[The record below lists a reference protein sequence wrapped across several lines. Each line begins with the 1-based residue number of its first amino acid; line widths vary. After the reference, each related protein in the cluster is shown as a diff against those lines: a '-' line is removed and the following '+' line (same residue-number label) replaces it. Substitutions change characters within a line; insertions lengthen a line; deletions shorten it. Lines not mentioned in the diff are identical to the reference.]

1 MRLTRLLT
9 SGILTALA
17 ATLVV
22 PALTAGAS
30 TDASSKPTIVI
41 GSTNFEEQ
49 AIVSNIWADVL
60 TKAGYNVTVKPALG
74 TRAIV
79 VPAIEKGQINLEPDY
94 AASLL
99 GFLHGGNPQAAG
111 DNITTAIPA
120 DQKALAKYGVT
131 VLPASKA
138 LDTNVFAVTKATA
151 SKDHL
156 TTISSLKPYASK
168 LTLGGPP
175 ECPTFAGCEP
185 GLKKTYGLTF
195 AGFKSLDEAGP
206 LSVAAL
212 KNGEV
217 QVVEL
222 FSSDGNV
229 VSNNFVALT
238 DNKHLEG
245 ADYIVPVIR
254 KSVNTAGVA
263 EGAEQHRRQAD
274 HGGHLEAEPRR
285 HVAAGAARRS
295 GTDLGELGQRLIRRR
310 RPTADR
316 RPPTADR
323 RPPPSG
329 VCRAPWRRGQRR
341 GRDVHRRGLRAPV
354 DFEHLPGDPRRGVGD
369 QVEHRTRDVLG
380 LTRPAHR
387 RAVQELLTQGV
398 VGQHDVE

>member
-1 MRLTRLLT
+1 MRLKRSLLL
-9 SGILTALA
+9 GAALALA
-17 ATLVV
+17 ASLAM
-22 PALTAGAS
+22 PAAAALAAS
-30 TDASSKPTIVI
+30 SSKPTIVI

-60 TKAGYNVTVKPALG
+60 RSAGYTVTVEPSLG

-111 DNITTAIPA
+111 DNIATAIPA
-120 DQKALAKYGVT
+120 DQKALSKYGVT

-151 SKDHL
+151 TQYHL
-156 TTISSLKPYASK
+156 TTLSSLKPDASK
-168 LTLGGPP
+168 FVLGGPP

-185 GLKKTYGLTF
+185 GLKKVYGLNF
-195 AGFKSLDEAGP
+195 SGFKSLDEAGP

-254 KSVNTAGVA
+254 KSVDTPGVA
-263 EGAEQHRRQAD
+263 KVLAAIDAKLTTDAISSLNLEVTSQQEQ
-274 HGGHLEAEPRR
+274 
-285 HVAAGAARRS
+285 
-295 GTDLGELGQRLIRRR
+295 
-310 RPTADR
+310 PTAV
-316 RPPTADR
+316 AQAWLV
-323 RPPPSG
+323 S
-329 VCRAPWRRGQRR
+329 
-341 GRDVHRRGLRAPV
+341 VHN
-354 DFEHLPGDPRRGVGD
+354 
-369 QVEHRTRDVLG
+369 
-380 LTRPAHR
+380 
-387 RAVQELLTQGV
+387 
-398 VGQHDVE
+398 

>member
-1 MRLTRLLT
+1 MRFSRSLAF
-9 SGILTALA
+9 GALTALA
-17 ATLVV
+17 STLIV
-22 PALTAGAS
+22 PAVLTSPAGAS
-30 TDASSKPTIVI
+30 SSKPTIVI

-60 TKAGYNVTVKPALG
+60 KKAGYQATVEPALG

-120 DQKALAKYGVT
+120 DDRALGSFGVT

-151 SKDHL
+151 NKDHL
-156 TTISSLKPYASK
+156 TTLSSLKSYASH

-175 ECPTFAGCEP
+175 ECPTFSGCEA
-185 GLKKTYGLTF
+185 GLVRVYGLHF

-254 KSVNTAGVA
+254 KSVDTSGVA
-263 EGAEQHRRQAD
+263 SVLNNIDQKLTTTAISKLNLDVTSKQEQPAAVAQSWVSSV
-274 HGGHLEAEPRR
+274 GG
-285 HVAAGAARRS
+285 
-295 GTDLGELGQRLIRRR
+295 
-310 RPTADR
+310 
-316 RPPTADR
+316 
-323 RPPPSG
+323 
-329 VCRAPWRRGQRR
+329 
-341 GRDVHRRGLRAPV
+341 
-354 DFEHLPGDPRRGVGD
+354 
-369 QVEHRTRDVLG
+369 
-380 LTRPAHR
+380 
-387 RAVQELLTQGV
+387 
-398 VGQHDVE
+398 

>member
-1 MRLTRLLT
+1 MRLHRFLTVGLLVPVAAV
-9 SGILTALA
+9 LTTLA
-17 ATLVV
+17 G
-22 PALTAGAS
+22 PAAS
-30 TDASSKPTIVI
+30 ASASSASKPTIVI

-60 TKAGYNVTVKPALG
+60 KKAGYHVTVEPALG

-79 VPAIEKGQINLEPDY
+79 VPAIEKGQISLEPDY

-99 GFLHGGNPQAAG
+99 GFLHGGNPQPAG
-111 DNITTAIPA
+111 DDITTAIPA
-120 DQKALAKYGVT
+120 DQKALASYGVT
-131 VLPASKA
+131 VLPASNA
-138 LDTNVFAVTKATA
+138 LDTNVFAVTQSTA
-151 SKDHL
+151 KKDHL

-168 LTLGGPP
+168 MTLGGPP

-185 GLKKTYGLTF
+185 GLKKVYGLNF

-254 KSVNTAGVA
+254 KSVDTSGVA
-263 EGAEQHRRQAD
+263 QALESIDAKLTTNAISKLNLDVTSKQEQPAAVAQTWVSSV
-274 HGGHLEAEPRR
+274 GG
-285 HVAAGAARRS
+285 
-295 GTDLGELGQRLIRRR
+295 
-310 RPTADR
+310 
-316 RPPTADR
+316 
-323 RPPPSG
+323 
-329 VCRAPWRRGQRR
+329 
-341 GRDVHRRGLRAPV
+341 
-354 DFEHLPGDPRRGVGD
+354 
-369 QVEHRTRDVLG
+369 
-380 LTRPAHR
+380 
-387 RAVQELLTQGV
+387 
-398 VGQHDVE
+398 

>member
-1 MRLTRLLT
+1 MRLKRSLLL
-9 SGILTALA
+9 GAALALA
-17 ATLVV
+17 ASLAM
-22 PALTAGAS
+22 PAAAALAAS
-30 TDASSKPTIVI
+30 SSKPTIVI

-60 TKAGYNVTVKPALG
+60 RSAGYTVTVEPSLG

-99 GFLHGGNPQAAG
+99 GFLHRGNPQAAG
-111 DNITTAIPA
+111 DNIATAIPA
-120 DQKALAKYGVT
+120 DQKALSKYGVT

-151 SKDHL
+151 TQYHL
-156 TTISSLKPYASK
+156 TTLSSLKPDASK
-168 LTLGGPP
+168 FVLGGPP

-185 GLKKTYGLTF
+185 GLKKVYGLNF

-254 KSVNTAGVA
+254 KSVDTPGVA
-263 EGAEQHRRQAD
+263 KVLAAIDAKLTTDAISSLNLEVTSQQEQ
-274 HGGHLEAEPRR
+274 
-285 HVAAGAARRS
+285 
-295 GTDLGELGQRLIRRR
+295 
-310 RPTADR
+310 PTAV
-316 RPPTADR
+316 AQAWLV
-323 RPPPSG
+323 S
-329 VCRAPWRRGQRR
+329 
-341 GRDVHRRGLRAPV
+341 VHN
-354 DFEHLPGDPRRGVGD
+354 
-369 QVEHRTRDVLG
+369 
-380 LTRPAHR
+380 
-387 RAVQELLTQGV
+387 
-398 VGQHDVE
+398 

>member
-1 MRLTRLLT
+1 M
-9 SGILTALA
+9 
-17 ATLVV
+17 
-22 PALTAGAS
+22 
-30 TDASSKPTIVI
+30 I

-60 TKAGYNVTVKPALG
+60 KKAGYQVTVEPALG

-111 DNITTAIPA
+111 DNIATAIPA
-120 DQKALAKYGVT
+120 DQKALASFGVT

-151 SKDHL
+151 KKYHL
-156 TTISSLKPYASK
+156 TTLSSLKPYASK
-168 LTLGGPP
+168 MTLGGPP
-175 ECPTFAGCEP
+175 ECPTFAGCQP
-185 GLKKTYGLTF
+185 GLKKTYGLNF

-254 KSVNTAGVA
+254 KSVNTGGGGEVA
-263 EGAEQHRRQAD
+263 QRHRRQAD
-274 HGGHLEAEPRR
+274 HDRHLEAEPRR
-285 HVAAGAARRS
+285 HLQAGAAGGS
-295 GTDLGELGQRLIRRR
+295 GSGLGDLG
-310 RPTADR
+310 
-316 RPPTADR
+316 
-323 RPPPSG
+323 
-329 VCRAPWRRGQRR
+329 
-341 GRDVHRRGLRAPV
+341 RGLRTRTFGHTSRAAMEPRHQRHHPGGRGPRPV
-354 DFEHLPGDPRRGVGD
+354 DGLLPRRA
-369 QVEHRTRDVLG
+369 RA
-380 LTRPAHR
+380 AHR
-387 RAVQELLTQGV
+387 RPDR
-398 VGQHDVE
+398 H

>member
-1 MRLTRLLT
+1 MRSTRALAF
-9 SGILTALA
+9 GALA
-17 ATLVV
+17 ALASTLIL
-22 PALTAGAS
+22 PAALAAAPAGA
-30 TDASSKPTIVI
+30 AASKPTIVI

-60 TKAGYNVTVKPALG
+60 KKAGYQVTVEPALG

-79 VPAIEKGQINLEPDY
+79 VPAIEKGQISLEPDY

-99 GFLHGGNPQAAG
+99 GFLHGGTPQAAG
-111 DNITTAIPA
+111 NTISTAIPA
-120 DQKALAKYGVT
+120 DKKALASFGVT

-151 SKDHL
+151 KKYHL
-156 TTISSLKPYASK
+156 TTLSSLKPYASK
-168 LTLGGPP
+168 MTLGGPP
-175 ECPTFAGCEP
+175 ECPTFAGCQP
-185 GLKKTYGLTF
+185 GLKKTYGLNF

-254 KSVNTAGVA
+254 KAVNTAGVA
-263 EGAEQHRRQAD
+263 KLLNDIDAKLTTAAISKLNLDVTSKQEQPPAVAQAWVTSV
-274 HGGHLEAEPRR
+274 GG
-285 HVAAGAARRS
+285 
-295 GTDLGELGQRLIRRR
+295 
-310 RPTADR
+310 
-316 RPPTADR
+316 
-323 RPPPSG
+323 
-329 VCRAPWRRGQRR
+329 
-341 GRDVHRRGLRAPV
+341 
-354 DFEHLPGDPRRGVGD
+354 
-369 QVEHRTRDVLG
+369 
-380 LTRPAHR
+380 
-387 RAVQELLTQGV
+387 
-398 VGQHDVE
+398 

>member
-1 MRLTRLLT
+1 MRLPRSLVVGALA
-9 SGILTALA
+9 ALA
-17 ATLVV
+17 ATLIV
-22 PALTAGAS
+22 PVASATAAS
-30 TDASSKPTIVI
+30 RASSSKPTIVI

-60 TKAGYNVTVKPALG
+60 KKAGYQVTVEPALG

-79 VPAIEKGQINLEPDY
+79 VPALEKGQINLEPDY

-99 GFLHGGNPQAAG
+99 GFLHGGNPQKAG

-120 DQKALAKYGVT
+120 DQKALASFGVT

-138 LDTNVFAVTKATA
+138 LDTNVFAVTRATA
-151 SKDHL
+151 NKDHL

-175 ECPTFAGCEP
+175 ECPTFAGCEA
-185 GLKKTYGLTF
+185 GLKTVYGLNF

-254 KSVNTAGVA
+254 KSVDTAGVA
-263 EGAEQHRRQAD
+263 SVLNKIDAKLTTDAISKLNLDVTANQEQPAAVAQTWVQSV
-274 HGGHLEAEPRR
+274 GG
-285 HVAAGAARRS
+285 
-295 GTDLGELGQRLIRRR
+295 
-310 RPTADR
+310 
-316 RPPTADR
+316 
-323 RPPPSG
+323 
-329 VCRAPWRRGQRR
+329 
-341 GRDVHRRGLRAPV
+341 
-354 DFEHLPGDPRRGVGD
+354 
-369 QVEHRTRDVLG
+369 
-380 LTRPAHR
+380 
-387 RAVQELLTQGV
+387 
-398 VGQHDVE
+398 

>member
-1 MRLTRLLT
+1 MRFTRPLAFGAL
-9 SGILTALA
+9 ALA
-17 ATLVV
+17 AATFAV
-22 PALTAGAS
+22 PAAS
-30 TDASSKPTIVI
+30 ASASSSKPSIVI

-60 TKAGYNVTVKPALG
+60 QKAGYPVKVEPSLG

-99 GFLHGGNPQAAG
+99 GFLHGGTPQAAG
-111 DNITTAIPA
+111 DNISTAIPA
-120 DQKALAKYGVT
+120 DNKALASHGVT
-131 VLPASKA
+131 VLPAAKA
-138 LDTNVFAVTKATA
+138 LDTNVFAVTSATA
-151 SKDHL
+151 KKDHL

-168 LTLGGPP
+168 MTLGGPP

-185 GLKKTYGLTF
+185 GLKKVYGLNF

-254 KSVNTAGVA
+254 KSVDTSGVA
-263 EGAEQHRRQAD
+263 KVLNQIDAKLTTDAISKLNLDVTAKQEQPAAVAQSWVKSV
-274 HGGHLEAEPRR
+274 GG
-285 HVAAGAARRS
+285 
-295 GTDLGELGQRLIRRR
+295 
-310 RPTADR
+310 
-316 RPPTADR
+316 
-323 RPPPSG
+323 
-329 VCRAPWRRGQRR
+329 
-341 GRDVHRRGLRAPV
+341 
-354 DFEHLPGDPRRGVGD
+354 
-369 QVEHRTRDVLG
+369 
-380 LTRPAHR
+380 
-387 RAVQELLTQGV
+387 
-398 VGQHDVE
+398 

>member
-1 MRLTRLLT
+1 MSFRK
-9 SGILTALA
+9 ALIA
-17 ATLVV
+17 ATL
-22 PALTAGAS
+22 ATATLTVGILGMRGVAG
-30 TDASSKPTIVI
+30 ASSKPTITI

-49 AIVSNIWADVL
+49 EIVASLYGDVL
-60 TKAGYNVTVKPALG
+60 SHAGYPVKVEPPLG

-79 VPAIEKGQINLEPDY
+79 VPALEHGQIDLEADY

-99 GFLHGGNPQAAG
+99 GYLHGGNPQPAG
-111 DNITTAIPA
+111 DNIATAIPA
-120 DQKALAKYGVT
+120 DQKELSSYGVT

-151 SKDHL
+151 EKYHL
-156 TTISSLKPYASK
+156 TDISSLQPVASK

-185 GLKKTYGLTF
+185 GLKKVYGLKF

-254 KSVNTAGVA
+254 KSVD
-263 EGAEQHRRQAD
+263 Q
-274 HGGHLEAEPRR
+274 
-285 HVAAGAARRS
+285 
-295 GTDLGELGQRLIRRR
+295 
-310 RPTADR
+310 
-316 RPPTADR
+316 
-323 RPPPSG
+323 SG
-329 VCRAPWRRGQRR
+329 VTNALDNLDQKLTTVAISNLNL
-341 GRDVHRRGLRAPV
+341 DVTTKKEQPAAVAKAWLKS
-354 DFEHLPGDPRRGVGD
+354 EHLI
-369 QVEHRTRDVLG
+369 
-380 LTRPAHR
+380 
-387 RAVQELLTQGV
+387 
-398 VGQHDVE
+398 

>member
-1 MRLTRLLT
+1 MRQGRR
-9 SGILTALA
+9 SILIRAALSLFALVAVQSA
-17 ATLVV
+17 AV
-22 PALTAGAS
+22 AAAS
-30 TDASSKPTIVI
+30 ASSSKQTIII

-49 AIVSNIWADVL
+49 AIVANIYGDVL
-60 TKAGYNVTVKPALG
+60 KKAGYPVKVEPATG

-79 VPAIEKGQINLEPDY
+79 VPAIEKGQIDLEADY

-99 GFLHGGNPQAAG
+99 GYLHGGTPQAAG
-111 DNITTAIPA
+111 TNIATAVPA

-138 LDTNVFAVTKATA
+138 LDTNVFAVTKSTA
-151 SKDHL
+151 QKDHL

-185 GLKKTYGLTF
+185 GLKKVYGLTF

-254 KSVNTAGVA
+254 KSVDSSGVA
-263 EGAEQHRRQAD
+263 KALNAVDAKLTTDAISKLNLDVTSKHQQPAAVAQTWVASQH
-274 HGGHLEAEPRR
+274 
-285 HVAAGAARRS
+285 
-295 GTDLGELGQRLIRRR
+295 LG
-310 RPTADR
+310 
-316 RPPTADR
+316 
-323 RPPPSG
+323 
-329 VCRAPWRRGQRR
+329 
-341 GRDVHRRGLRAPV
+341 
-354 DFEHLPGDPRRGVGD
+354 
-369 QVEHRTRDVLG
+369 
-380 LTRPAHR
+380 
-387 RAVQELLTQGV
+387 
-398 VGQHDVE
+398 

>member
-1 MRLTRLLT
+1 MRLPRLLA
-9 SGILTALA
+9 IAALA
-17 ATLVV
+17 TLATTFAV
-22 PALTAGAS
+22 PAATSGAS
-30 TDASSKPTIVI
+30 TRASTSKPTIVI

-60 TKAGYNVTVKPALG
+60 EKAGYKVTVEPSLG
-74 TRAIV
+74 TRSIV
-79 VPAIEKGQINLEPDY
+79 VPAIEKGQIDLEPDY

-99 GFLHGGNPQAAG
+99 GFLHGGTPQAAG

-120 DQKALAKYGVT
+120 DQKALASYGVT

-138 LDTNVFAVTKATA
+138 LDTNVFAVTQATA
-151 SKDHL
+151 KKYHL
-156 TTISSLKPYASK
+156 TTLSSLKPYASK
-168 LTLGGPP
+168 LILGGPP

-185 GLKKTYGLTF
+185 GLKKVYGLTF

-254 KSVNTAGVA
+254 KSVDTAGVA
-263 EGAEQHRRQAD
+263 KVLDDIDAK
-274 HGGHLEAEPRR
+274 LTTEAISKLNLD
-285 HVAAGAARRS
+285 V
-295 GTDLGELGQRLIRRR
+295 
-310 RPTADR
+310 TAD
-316 RPPTADR
+316 
-323 RPPPSG
+323 
-329 VCRAPWRRGQRR
+329 Q
-341 GRDVHRRGLRAPV
+341 
-354 DFEHLPGDPRRGVGD
+354 E
-369 QVEHRTRDVLG
+369 Q
-380 LTRPAHR
+380 PAEVAHTW
-387 RAVQELLTQGV
+387 VTSVNG
-398 VGQHDVE
+398 